1 MKRFENLNDMAQE
14 ALGGLYAGQDLKLR
28 ILKAARAQKR
38 PAARS
43 NFRPMPMMAM
53 AAALIV
59 MVAAGSLLLP
69 GVLAPGTAPDG
80 TNDVFESNPSGQA
93 TVMPFVARALLDVPP
108 GSISLSEGS
117 QNPEY
122 RSIWSGASGGNFPL
136 VGVNGKYYRMMRNPS
151 SIPQSLLGGSIGQVS
166 EYTQEPALA
175 DPNQII
181 SNAVGQGETVYT
193 VDGMGDAL
201 VAATVDG
208 QLRVFQRVSFA
219 NNAILGRESLADTLG
234 ISGKVIGMELTDVGT
249 ISDASTAASLAD
261 ILLGSA
267 SFANAS
273 GSQSSSRSLLIQ
285 LDNGLFVQMFVKN
298 NTLSACGSWSCPEF
312 FEAFEAAAQ

>member
-1 MKRFENLNDMAQE
+1 M
-14 ALGGLYAGQDLKLR
+14 
-28 ILKAARAQKR
+28 
-38 PAARS
+38 
-43 NFRPMPMMAM
+43 
-53 AAALIV
+53 
-59 MVAAGSLLLP
+59 
-69 GVLAPGTAPDG
+69 
-80 TNDVFESNPSGQA
+80 
-93 TVMPFVARALLDVPP
+93 
-108 GSISLSEGS
+108 
-117 QNPEY
+117 
-122 RSIWSGASGGNFPL
+122 
-136 VGVNGKYYRMMRNPS
+136 
-151 SIPQSLLGGSIGQVS
+151 
-166 EYTQEPALA
+166 
-175 DPNQII
+175 
-181 SNAVGQGETVYT
+181 
-193 VDGMGDAL
+193 